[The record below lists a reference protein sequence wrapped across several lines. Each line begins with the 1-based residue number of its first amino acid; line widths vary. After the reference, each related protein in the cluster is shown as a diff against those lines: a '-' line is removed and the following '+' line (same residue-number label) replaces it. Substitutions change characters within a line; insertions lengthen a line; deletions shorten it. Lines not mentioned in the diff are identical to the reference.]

1 MELCFRSV
9 RQEQMF
15 SSRKLKLT
23 SFVTSNNQTW
33 QSRRNGDRFTMETRE
48 ILDVAAD
55 NDVEDEDETAE
66 LDMGEVLSST
76 GNPEDIITIEDSISD
91 NESVNSDPTSRNNSI
106 LSESSSSKRGRRKS
120 RLAAN
125 FSSNE

>member
-55 NDVEDEDETAE
+55 NDVEDETAE

-91 NESVNSDPTSRNNSI
+91 NESVNSDRTSRNNSI